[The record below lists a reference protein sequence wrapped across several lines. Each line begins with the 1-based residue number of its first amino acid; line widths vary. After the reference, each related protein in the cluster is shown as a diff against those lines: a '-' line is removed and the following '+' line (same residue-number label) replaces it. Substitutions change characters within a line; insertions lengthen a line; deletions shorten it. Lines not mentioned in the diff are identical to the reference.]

1 MVIEIVI
8 KPSRLQNKKY
18 DAVIDDKKTI
28 PFGQRGASDY
38 TIHKDDE
45 RKERYINRHKKNE
58 DWNNIYTAGLWS
70 RWILW
75 NKSSISESIRDT
87 NNRFKNV
94 NIKNKII

>member
-8 KPSRLQNKKY
+8 KPSHLQNKKY

-28 PFGQRGASDY
+28 PFGQRGASDM
-38 TIHKDDE
+38 TQHKDE
-45 RKERYINRHKKNE
+45 ARKNRYILRHQKNE
-58 DWNNIYTAGLWS
+58 DWNNIYTAGFWS

-75 NKSSISESIRDT
+75 NKPSISESIRDT